1 MTNIYW
7 MIKKQ
12 YLQNS
17 EQMRKCALINVHRV
31 YLASV
36 LAMLVNLTS
45 IGLFIAMR
53 SINHPW
59 SNPMI
64 VLHCILFVL
73 MAICFFI
80 ARSVKDNTK
89 LGAMVYIIPY
99 IVMISIFVI
108 SVSIAAIDQL
118 LTSSSITAYI
128 IACMISGIVF
138 LIRPLHSIIV
148 FAAGYGV
155 YFFFLQM
162 ITPNVEILMG
172 YSINGLTAA
181 MIGLV
186 LSFIMWRNHQID
198 SKQKEHI
205 QKQKL
210 ALEKANKE
218 LREIAYLDPLT
229 GLPNRRHFD
238 NVIREETFYTRE
250 SCLIMIDFD
259 HFKSINDA
267 HGHPAGDKVLMQ
279 TSKLLKK
286 NIRKDDII
294 CRLGGDEFLLLL
306 PQTNLSE
313 AKKVAEKLRKL
324 IEEHVFHLGSQT
336 VTITASFGV
345 SRLICANNDS
355 LINYYSSVDKA
366 LYCAKQKHG
375 NCVED
380 QTNLS

>member
-1 MTNIYW
+1 
-7 MIKKQ
+7 
-12 YLQNS
+12 
-17 EQMRKCALINVHRV
+17 
-31 YLASV
+31 
-36 LAMLVNLTS
+36 
-45 IGLFIAMR
+45 
-53 SINHPW
+53 
-59 SNPMI
+59 MI

-73 MAICFFI
+73 MAICFII
-80 ARSVKDNTK
+80 ARSVKNNTK
-89 LGAMVYIIPY
+89 PGPMVTLLR

-138 LIRPLHSIIV
+138 LIRPRHSTVI

-155 YFFFLQM
+155 YFFSLKM
-162 ITPNVEILMG
+162 ITPNVETLMG

-238 NVIREETFYTRE
+238 NVIREETFYTLE

-267 HGHPAGDKVLMQ
+267 HRHPAGDKVLMQ
-279 TSKLLKK
+279 TSRLLKK

-294 CRLGGDEFLLLL
+294 CRLGGDEFLLL
-306 PQTNLSE
+306 PQTDLPE

-324 IEEHVFHLGSQT
+324 IEEHVFHIGRQT

-366 LYCAKQKHG
+366 LYYAKQKHG

-380 QTNLS
+380 HTNLS